1 MPLDI
6 MVIKTGQGTFHPATP
21 SDQEATNKLKNGQ
34 EYGVTLTQLRN
45 GAFHRKLFKL
55 LHFGYDNTERVTVK
69 YKDQRIGQS
78 FKSYRDGLVIRAGY
92 HSFDVDN
99 RGNVKLVAQSLSYT
113 DCSQEL
119 VENIYSDVLD
129 VLCKDFSGEYSRE
142 RLATL
147 SEELMRYA

>member
-1 MPLDI
+1 
-6 MVIKTGQGTFHPATP
+6 MVIKTGQGTLHPAMP
-21 SDQEATNKLKNGQ
+21 SDQDAIKKLENGK
-34 EYGVTLTQLRN
+34 EYGVTLTQLRK
-45 GAFHRKLFKL
+45 GAFHRKLFSL
-55 LHFGYDNTERVTVK
+55 LHFGYDNSERVTVM
-69 YKDQRIGQS
+69 YKDQEIGQS
-78 FKSYRDGLVIRAGY
+78 FKSYRDGLVVRAGY

-113 DCSQEL
+113 ECSQEL
-119 VENIYSDVLD
+119 AENIYSDVLD